1 MAWETSNSDRDVG
14 VQATQEGLTQI
25 KNEADAKVEELQ
37 NQLRVITETDHDN
50 GKLNITL
57 DAKAGLSD
65 LAKNF
70 DPLQGWVSELN
81 DPQQV
86 TKGINIPL

>member
-37 NQLRVITETDHDN
+37 NQLRVI
-50 GKLNITL
+50 
-57 DAKAGLSD
+57 
-65 LAKNF
+65 
-70 DPLQGWVSELN
+70 
-81 DPQQV
+81 
-86 TKGINIPL
+86 